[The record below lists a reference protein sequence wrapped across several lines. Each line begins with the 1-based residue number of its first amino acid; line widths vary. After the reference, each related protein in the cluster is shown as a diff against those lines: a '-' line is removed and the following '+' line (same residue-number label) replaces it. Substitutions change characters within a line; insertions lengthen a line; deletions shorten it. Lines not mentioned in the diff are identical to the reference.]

1 MKAYAGQMFTREIGD
16 KVWFVGVIDKPDEL
30 ETFEVRRPIVLIP
43 GKGQTAM
50 MLIDPGEEI
59 KDYIGYGANGIV
71 SNGDWRSN
79 ILEFDD
85 LPINIRALAYPF
97 VTGMREILEG

>member
-1 MKAYAGQMFTREIGD
+1 MKAYAGQIFMREIGD

-30 ETFEVRRPIVLIP
+30 ETFEVRRPFVLIP

-85 LPINIRALAYPF
+85 LPIKVRALAYPF
-97 VTGMREILEG
+97 VTGTRDIFEG

>member
-85 LPINIRALAYPF
+85 LPIKVRALAHPF
-97 VTGMREILEG
+97 VTGMRGILEG

>member
-16 KVWFVGVIDKPDEL
+16 KVWFVGVVDKPDEL
-30 ETFEVRRPIVLIP
+30 ETFEVRRPFVLIP

-50 MLIDPGEEI
+50 MLIDPGEET

-85 LPINIRALAYPF
+85 LPIKVRALAYPF
-97 VTGMREILEG
+97 VTGVHEILEG